1 MHNKVL
7 CILLAVCVGSLA
19 FAGKPEITNNGTF
32 YIYSFFWQNG
42 DFNSEMD
49 DYGDQFFYMHA
60 DVGIHA
66 DFGAGVSSQV
76 TLGGWGT
83 FGVHP
88 ITAEG
93 EQGDTPGENVGVRE
107 AYIDFANL
115 FDSPLSFRAGKMHV
129 LYPGQV
135 FDGGEDGVMGAKF
148 YGSTDVVDY
157 DLAWYRLIE
166 NGGCRCVGLGP
177 VEDDLDLFAAYFTAK
192 FVEGAVRLSPY
203 WFWRTQSMTA
213 YDTLEQPYEV
223 KDDPMWLGGRLDVG
237 PIAGFSL
244 NGEFT
249 MMTGKSESAGTEV
262 DYKGM
267 HYMGK
272 LSYAPPTLPIVLGG
286 GYYVFTGDELDTLG
300 FTGDENELY
309 ESPIWGPYT
318 NDFYNWWPAFGPA
331 HLHKT
336 AYGFNLLAPFDMYA
350 TNLAVING
358 NIGFTQ
364 GPFMLRG
371 DFFKY
376 SRNWVMDGMSDD
388 MGMEFALLT
397 TYTYKKTITVGA
409 TGGYWMPGDWQD
421 DFYDLMVG
429 PGDWDDPMLAGWLFA
444 FISF

>member
-1 MHNKVL
+1 MRNRVL
-7 CILLAVCVGSLA
+7 CVMLAVFVGSLA
-19 FAGKPEITNNGTF
+19 FAAKPEITNNGMF

-42 DFNSEMD
+42 DFYED
-49 DYGDQFFYMHA
+49 TEDGDQFFYMHA
-60 DVGIHA
+60 DIGIHA

-76 TLGGWGT
+76 TVGGWGT

-93 EQGDTPGENVGVRE
+93 DQGGTPGENVAVRE

-135 FDGGEDGVMGAKF
+135 FDGGEDGAMGAKF
-148 YGSTDVVDY
+148 YGSTDVIDY
-157 DLAWYRLIE
+157 DLSWYRLVE
-166 NGGCRCVGLGP
+166 NGGCWCAGMGP
-177 VEDDLDLFAAYFTAK
+177 VEDDLDLFGAYFTAK
-192 FVEGAVRLSPY
+192 FMEGGVRLSPY
-203 WFWRTQSMTA
+203 WFWRTISGTMEI
-213 YDTLEQPYEV
+213 DTLSYEM
-223 KDDPMWLGGRLDVG
+223 KDDPMWIGGRLDVG

-249 MMTGKSESAGTEV
+249 MMMGQSEITDISTV

-272 LSYAPPTLPIVLGG
+272 FSYAPPTLPLMLGG
-286 GYYVFTGDELDTLG
+286 GYYTFTGDDGDTD
-300 FTGDENELY
+300 DENELY

-318 NDFYNWWPAFGPA
+318 NDFFNWWPAFGPA

-350 TNLAVING
+350 TNLVVING

-364 GPFMLRG
+364 GPLMLRG

-376 SRNWVMDGMSDD
+376 DRHWVMDGMSKD
-388 MGMEFALLT
+388 MGMEFSVLT

-409 TGGYWMPGDWQD
+409 TGGYWIPGDWQL
-421 DFYDLMVG
+421 DFY
-429 PGDWDDPMLAGWLFA
+429 GDDYDDAMLAGWLFTYIT
-444 FISF
+444 F